1 MTRVLSVLLL
11 FAFLQPAKAQRKYN
25 KTDTSILHFY
35 MVQADGGSFDLGS
48 DDEGADRKPAH
59 TVKLKDFN
67 ISAYEV
73 KQMQWK
79 AVMGDNPSF
88 YDCDECPVTNVSW
101 DDAQAFI
108 EKLNSMTGK
117 HYRLPTEAEWEY
129 AARGGSHEDLVK
141 EKHLRGGVNEFL
153 IPDEQKGQMKQ
164 EKDLKGKK
172 FAGRRGP
179 QSIAWYDQNSE
190 GHVHPVGRKA
200 SNDLGLYDM
209 SGNAEEWCSDYYAG
223 NYGSKNTVENPQ
235 GPERGKSR
243 VVRGGSFE
251 SAGVETIVVR
261 RAAYLPDTKSMS
273 LGFRLA
279 EDR

>member
-1 MTRVLSVLLL
+1 MTRVLSVLLML
-11 FAFLQPAKAQRKYN
+11 VFLQPATAQRKFN
-25 KTDTSILHFY
+25 KKDTSLLHFY
-35 MVQADGGSFDLGS
+35 MVQVDGGSFDLGS

-59 TVKLKDFN
+59 TVKLNDFKLC
-67 ISAYEV
+67 AYEV
-73 KQMQWK
+73 KQIQWK
-79 AVMGDNPSF
+79 AIMDNNPSF

-101 DDAQAFI
+101 TDAQEFI
-108 EKLNSMTGK
+108 EKLNSRTGQ

-129 AARGGSHEDLVK
+129 AARGGKTEDLVK
-141 EKHLRGGVNEFL
+141 EKHRRGGVNEFL
-153 IPDEQKGQMKQ
+153 IPDADKGEMKP

-190 GHVHPVGRKA
+190 GHVHPIGRKQ
-200 SNDLGLYDM
+200 SNPLGLYDM
-209 SGNAEEWCSDYYAG
+209 SGNAEEWCADYYLG

-235 GPERGKSR
+235 GPTGGKSR

-251 SAGVETIVVR
+251 SPGVETIVVR
-261 RAAYLPDTKSMS
+261 RAAYLPDTKASS

-279 EDR
+279 EDK